1 VRGKDDFYIKMSD
14 LQLVTRIKKSELK
27 AIAENLKD
35 ISGNPARSP
44 SGRPIY
50 RRYAC
55 LRLWACG
62 KFPGNVAPKFTL
74 LERLTRGHIIRSPW
88 ACSWYGLMAI
98 CTAAKP
104 DLGSEIMSYDRE
116 MEDFQKMLQ
125 ALTAHSDMQV
135 DLEING
141 HTASSIAASGGNW
154 KVLDELLGHGALLNQ
169 PALIE
174 ALALNNELGR
184 LKDSLEM
191 ELKSGFG
198 RLASIE
204 RLHDIFT
211 KTCAAGHPDCAFA
224 IHTYMHAA
232 GMKTDVDEANLM
244 EAVAAQQH
252 WMIDVHVK
260 TSTRLGEDVLGK
272 AILVCSENGDHRS
285 LEKLL
290 NAKANPNYGYSST
303 KGWFTSPLLIA
314 GKRWASSGSEDHCE
328 IIVRLLQYGADL
340 RQHDEEGHTIIIWAA
355 MRGHNK
361 LLRLALATAAMF
373 LSSSGVDKVL
383 NQQDLLGYSP
393 LMHAVMSLQDDCVI
407 KLLQLGVD
415 ADLLCSAVEGQA
427 QAMTALALLTSNCS
441 RQVPSFLIPLLE
453 KTTKLTVCDQ
463 WGDTFITWACR
474 WGHADAV
481 KKALELNGADA
492 LHVHAYEEGKQ
503 SALELAIIGRHRE
516 IARMIINTWRREFAC
531 ADAKREGKYVGVNVL
546 HEAVQNDWQDVAQ
559 LFIEVANPFDSQSHV
574 VLEAMFAC
582 VEKRWIGCLK
592 ALLDRDVDPSQ
603 QRQDGSIPIITA
615 VKMKDDETLA
625 LLLRKGA
632 KNLEISVAQAI
643 FLGYHSGFELLWDRV
658 EHTADLVRAAA
669 CIASINNQLDIL
681 KVVLKAEKPEMILH
695 RYGSKVRTICYNWCP
710 KKIFC
715 KLLTRLDW
723 TLFLNDPSVP
733 LLCAVSK
740 GHYSCT
746 SYLLQHDADPLIQD
760 DNGLTPLL
768 WACAQGNL
776 DIVKLLLKRGASIT
790 LPPGQ
795 AELSFADIKKAYH
808 RARMNEAIRFLNRR
822 NPLFKQAEEPHSIN
836 ISLSPLLVALLKGQT
851 DVARLL
857 LEAGASRQLLT
868 DWCKSA
874 LEAEPQAGTILKRIM
889 DIAMEYED
897 LKAYGPFGFSD
908 HPLNF
913 SDAKFV
919 PQEGRL
925 SSIIV
930 QFADCHWSLE
940 GIQFVHQ
947 VNGADVYCRRHH
959 TSQPKAGEWETCNAN
974 MHVERMDLA
983 TSEYIIQVCL

>member
-1 VRGKDDFYIKMSD
+1 MF
-14 LQLVTRIKKSELK
+14 
-27 AIAENLKD
+27 AIMGLCDVSWKYSTQVDTTGALD
-35 ISGNPARSP
+35 
-44 SGRPIY
+44 
-50 RRYAC
+50 
-55 LRLWACG
+55 
-62 KFPGNVAPKFTL
+62 T
-74 LERLTRGHIIRSPW
+74 GHIIRSPW
-88 ACSWYGLMAI
+88 ACSWYGLIAI

-104 DLGSEIMSYDRE
+104 DLGSEIMAYDRE

-125 ALTAHSDMQV
+125 TLTAHSDMQV

-154 KVLDELLGHGALLNQ
+154 KVVDDLLGHGALLNQ

-184 LKDSLEM
+184 LKDSLQI
-191 ELKSGFG
+191 ELMSGFG

-204 RLHDIFT
+204 RLRDIFT

-232 GMKTDVDEANLM
+232 GMKTDVEESNLM

-260 TSTRLGEDVLGK
+260 TSTRLGEDILGK

-290 NAKANPNYGYSST
+290 NAKANPNYGYSSS
-303 KGWFTSPLLIA
+303 KGRFTSPLLVA

-328 IIVRLLQYGADL
+328 VIVRLLQYGADL

-361 LLRLALATAAMF
+361 LLRLALATAAIF

-383 NQQDLLGYSP
+383 NQQDLRGYSP
-393 LMHAVMSLQDDCVI
+393 LMHAVISLQDDCVI

-415 ADLLCSAVEGQA
+415 ANLLCSAVEGQA
-427 QAMTALALLTSNCS
+427 PAMTALALLTSNCS

-463 WGDTFITWACR
+463 WGDTFFTWACR

-481 KKALELNGADA
+481 GNALEFNEADA
-492 LHVHAYEEGKQ
+492 LQVHAYKEGKQ

-516 IARMIINTWRREFAC
+516 IARMIINTWHREFAY

-546 HEAVQNDWQDVAQ
+546 HEAIQNDWQDVAQ
-559 LFIEVANPFDSQSHV
+559 LFIEVANPFDSQSQV
-574 VLEAMFAC
+574 VQEALFAC

-643 FLGYHSGFELLWDRV
+643 FLGYQSGFELLWERV
-658 EHTADLVRAAA
+658 AHTADLVRTAA
-669 CIASINNQLDIL
+669 CIASVNNQLDIL

-695 RYGSKVRTICYNWCP
+695 RYGSKVRTVCYNWCP

-715 KLLTRLDW
+715 KLLSRLDW
-723 TLFLNDPSVP
+723 TLNLDDPSVP

-808 RARMNEAIRFLNRR
+808 RVRMNEAIRFLSRR
-822 NPLFKQAEEPHSIN
+822 NPLFKQPEEPHSIN

-868 DWCKSA
+868 DWCTAA
-874 LEAEPQAGTILKRIM
+874 LEAEPQAAIILKRIM

-983 TSEYIIQVCL
+983 PTEYIIQVCL